1 MTSSQLRQSSWNRR
15 EQTTSGKR
23 FKIIPEAL
31 IPHPAET
38 FKIRSPTNLMHH
50 VRISMKEA
58 RGKFRT
64 EFLLVQN
71 NIYIHDY
78 ENVKPINYCYI

>member
-1 MTSSQLRQSSWNRR
+1 
-15 EQTTSGKR
+15 
-23 FKIIPEAL
+23 
-31 IPHPAET
+31 
-38 FKIRSPTNLMHH
+38 
-50 VRISMKEA
+50 MKEA

-78 ENVKPINYCYI
+78 ENVMPINYCYI